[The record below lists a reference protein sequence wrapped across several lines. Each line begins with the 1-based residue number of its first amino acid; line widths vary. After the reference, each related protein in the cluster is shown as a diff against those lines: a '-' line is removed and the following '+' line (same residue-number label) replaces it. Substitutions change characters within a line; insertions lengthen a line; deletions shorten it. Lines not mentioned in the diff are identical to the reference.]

1 MPAVAAPAETID
13 LWPENVEV
21 WGLWV
26 ALVSQWRLVTG
37 LTRVAWAAPDHVNA
51 MAVITAF
58 GVKKRRRKDLFN
70 ALCEMEMEALSV
82 LNAAE

>member
-1 MPAVAAPAETID
+1 MPACAAQAETID

-21 WGLWV
+21 WELWV

-51 MAVITAF
+51 LAVMVAF
-58 GVKKRRRKDLFN
+58 GVKKRRRKDLLN
-70 ALCEMEMEALSV
+70 ALCEMELEALSV
-82 LNAAE
+82 LNAEE